1 MPDERSDDDA
11 ATSEASSAA
20 QPSEPGTDQAEGI
33 FSACGIGSAVLGIV
47 AVVAAVAA
55 TVFLLNHRADIK
67 DREHKTQVLQAAA
80 DWASV
85 LINMNSGNVTSSVQK
100 LHDGTVGK
108 LNEDFEATVTPF
120 THLVRKLQS
129 QTSGQIDSVAIES
142 LHHPSPGQENK
153 PDIPPELAAVAS
165 STEEVL
171 VVATSVS
178 QNGGVKP
185 TVVRWNLRLGVS
197 DVQGKLLISKLEL
210 LR

>member
-1 MPDERSDDDA
+1 MPDEPSDDDA
-11 ATSEASSAA
+11 ANIEAPSAA
-20 QPSEPGTDQAEGI
+20 QPAETGTDQAEGI
-33 FSACGIGSAVLGIV
+33 FSVYGIGSAVLGIV
-47 AVVAAVAA
+47 AVLAVAAA
-55 TVFLLNHRADIK
+55 TVFLLNHRADVG
-67 DREHKTQVLQAAA
+67 DREHKTKVLQAAA

-85 LINMNSGNVTSSVQK
+85 LINMNAGNVTGSVQK

-120 THLVRKLQS
+120 TQLVQKLQS

-142 LHHPSPGQENK
+142 LHHPAPGQENK
-153 PDIPPELAAVAS
+153 PDVAPELAAVAS

-178 QNGGVKP
+178 QNAGAKP

-197 DVQGKLLISKLEL
+197 DVQGKLLISKLETV
-210 LR
+210 R